1 MSLSSACAESIQR
14 DVGLAERTWFG
25 LGGSA
30 RYFCVPN
37 SRDQLIDVLRWASEQ
52 ELAVRVLGRG
62 ANVLVSDGG
71 FDGLVIRLE
80 HDVFSQSTYQ
90 GTRVRVG
97 GGANLMIVAR
107 DCAKRGLSGL
117 ERLAGIPATVGGAVA
132 MNAGG
137 RYGEISD
144 VIESVELMDR
154 DGVVRHVAADA
165 MGFGYRHS
173 DVGDRIVLSA
183 ALRLTDA
190 PADEVVDRFQAIWR
204 EKSQSQPFAEHCAG
218 CMFKNPPG
226 HSAGK
231 LIDDAGLKGSSV
243 GKARV
248 SRRHANFILAD
259 RGATAADVLAL
270 ADRVRDEI
278 FARTGLKLEREID
291 VW

>member
-1 MSLSSACAESIQR
+1 MSLSNACAERIQR
-14 DVGLAERTWFG
+14 DVALAERTWFG
-25 LGGSA
+25 LGGCA
-30 RYFCVPN
+30 RYYCAPE
-37 SRDQLIDVLRWASEQ
+37 SRDQLVAVLRWANGRDV
-52 ELAVRVLGRG
+52 AVRVLGRG
-62 ANVLVSDGG
+62 ANVLVRDEG

-80 HDVFSQSTYQ
+80 HEAFCRVTYQ
-90 GTRVRVG
+90 GTRVCAG
-97 GGANLMIVAR
+97 GGANLMTVAR

-117 ERLAGIPATVGGAVA
+117 ERMAGIPATVGGAVA

-137 RYGEISD
+137 RYGEISE

-165 MGFGYRHS
+165 MGFRYRHS
-173 DVGDRIVLSA
+173 DVGDQIVLGA
-183 ALRLTDA
+183 ALRLTEA
-190 PADEVVDRFQAIWR
+190 PAGEVVERFQTIWR
-204 EKSQSQPFAEHCAG
+204 EKSASQPFAEHCAG

-231 LIDDAGLKGSSV
+231 IIDDAGLKGASV

-259 RGATAADVLAL
+259 QGASAADVLAL
-270 ADRVRDEI
+270 ADRVRDEV
-278 FARTGLKLEREID
+278 FARTGLMLEREID